1 MCRSRRNAD
10 RTHPSFHCLN
20 PAGWVD
26 GTGVLAIGVRSMLGA
41 EQIARGDTEVGPPL
55 ERTRFG
61 LGVKSGD
68 ADKECISAGP

>member
-1 MCRSRRNAD
+1 
-10 RTHPSFHCLN
+10 
-20 PAGWVD
+20 
-26 GTGVLAIGVRSMLGA
+26 MLGA